1 MNRLFFGLVAVLAIV
16 IGLLVGALNS
26 DKVMLDLLWIQ
37 LEWPLGLLILLAF
50 AVGLL
55 LGLVLAYLTHVFP
68 LRLKIRKLQAKA
80 ASSQGRGV
88 TDTDA

>member
-1 MNRLFFGLVAVLAIV
+1 MNRLIFGLVAVLAIA

-37 LEWPLGLLILLAF
+37 LEWPLGLLILVAF
-50 AVGLL
+50 AVGFL
-55 LGLVLAYLTHVFP
+55 LGLVLAWLTYVFP
-68 LRLKIRKLQAKA
+68 LRLKIRRLRAEA
-80 ASSQGRGV
+80 ARSQGPGA

>member
-1 MNRLFFGLVAVLAIV
+1 MNRLFFGLVAMLAIT
-16 IGLLVGALNS
+16 IGLLVGTLNS

-55 LGLVLAYLTHVFP
+55 LGLLLAYLTHLIP
-68 LRLKIRKLQAKA
+68 LRLKIRKLQAEA
-80 ASSQGRGV
+80 ARSEGRGAA
-88 TDTDA
+88 DTDA